1 MMSPT
6 GPAETRQGDGAP
18 PKTEASVGN
27 HGPRA
32 AGRRLAGD
40 VSDRSA
46 ETRQG
51 SGAPLEMEASA
62 GDPGLWAEDR
72 GMAGRLLME
81 AHYLKTVWQDCPA
94 NERLAVEYFRN
105 VL

>member
-6 GPAETRQGDGAP
+6 GPAETHQGDGAP
-18 PKTEASVGN
+18 LKTEASVES

-40 VSDRSA
+40 VSDRPTD
-46 ETRQG
+46 TRRG
-51 SGAPLEMEASA
+51 SGAPLEMETSA
-62 GDPGLWAEDR
+62 GDPGLWAKDQATV
-72 GMAGRLLME
+72 GQLLME
-81 AHYLKTVWQDCPA
+81 AHYLEMVWQDCPT
-94 NERLAVEYFRN
+94 NKRLAAEYSNN

>member
-18 PKTEASVGN
+18 LKMEASV
-27 HGPRA
+27 
-32 AGRRLAGD
+32 
-40 VSDRSA
+40 
-46 ETRQG
+46 
-51 SGAPLEMEASA
+51 

-72 GMAGRLLME
+72 GMVGPPLME
-81 AHYLKTVWQDCPA
+81 ARYLKTVWQDCPA
-94 NERLAVEYFRN
+94 NKRLAAEYFRN